1 MKKIV
6 LISLI
11 FIAQLLPQNFMEKV
25 TPELNDKMLTAEAD
39 TPILCWVFF
48 TDKGD
53 NTENLFANPQSVVS
67 ERSLKRR
74 AKVMPLEK
82 LISFDDLPVA
92 YEYISQLESFGFS
105 VKQKSRW
112 FNGVSGL
119 IRKSDIKNFA
129 SLDFVSKIDIV
140 WQLKK
145 DYSVNLNETESG
157 SGYIPS
163 TQPEGAYSLNYGA
176 SFDQLNQINVPAV
189 HNLGINGEG
198 VYVTV
203 LDAGFS
209 LLSHEA
215 FDSVNIIA
223 AYDFVNNNS
232 GVGDS
237 TDMGEG
243 SHGTQ
248 TLSTIGGYKQGQL
261 IGPAYGATYI
271 LAKTENTDSETPIE
285 EDNWI
290 AALEWADSIGTDLT
304 STSLGYIGFDAPY
317 TSYTWMSMNGNT
329 CRITIGADLAA
340 GKGIVVLNSAGNEG
354 FDPTNNTLGA
364 PSDGD
369 SVIAVGGV
377 KPSGERN
384 SFSSVGNTVD
394 GRIKPD
400 IMARGSSVVVASPY
414 TPTQYSQYASGTSF
428 ACPLAAGVAVLVL
441 QKNPALTPMQVREAL
456 RMTASNSATPNREMG
471 WGILN
476 ALNAINYFPITSAE
490 SDYLEPDKFAL
501 SQNYPNPF
509 NPSTTIAYSI
519 PQSGYVTLRIYDVLG
534 NEVRRVIDKEQMAG
548 EYNITFN
555 AENLVSGIYF
565 YTLSSGGSSVT
576 KKMIV
581 VK

>member
-25 TPELNDKMLTAEAD
+25 TPELNGKMLTVEAD

-48 TDKGD
+48 TDKGE
-53 NTENLFANPQSVVS
+53 NTESLFANPQSVVS

-74 AKVMPLEK
+74 AKVMPLDK
-82 LISFDDLPVA
+82 LISFDDLPVEDA
-92 YEYISQLESFGFS
+92 YVSQLESHGFS

-112 FNGVSGL
+112 FNGVSGFV
-119 IRKSDIKNFA
+119 RKSDIRNFA

-145 DYSVNLNETESG
+145 DYSKNLNETESG
-157 SGYIPS
+157 SGYTPS
-163 TQPEGAYSLNYGA
+163 TQPEGVFSLNYGA

-189 HNLGINGEG
+189 HNLGITGEN

-203 LDAGFS
+203 LDAGFG

-223 AYDFVNNNS
+223 AYDFVNNDP

-290 AALEWADSIGTDLT
+290 AALEWADSIGTDVT

-377 KPSGERN
+377 RPTGERN

-414 TPTQYSQYASGTSF
+414 SPDQYSPYASGTSF

-441 QKNPALTPMQVREAL
+441 QKNPTLTPMQVREAL
-456 RMTASNSATPNREMG
+456 RMTAGNFATPNREMG

-476 ALNAINYFPITSAE
+476 ALNAINYFPITSAK
-490 SDYLEPDKFAL
+490 DDNLELDKFAL

-509 NPSTTIAYSI
+509 NPGTTISYTI
-519 PQSGYVTLRIYDVLG
+519 PQSGFVTLRIYDVLG
-534 NEVRRVIDKEQMAG
+534 NEVRRVVEKEQLAG
-548 EYNITFN
+548 EYDITFN
-555 AENLVSGIYF
+555 AGNLVSGIYF
-565 YTLSSGGSSVT
+565 YTLSSGDNSVT

-581 VK
+581 LK